1 MSALLFYFAFAIIK
15 HMREQSVEQVAS
27 TEEIVIVSEETA
39 TKPSKKSNKKS
50 SKPFK
55 KAKTPKTEEELKKSK
70 RKKRIIIVVVIILIL
85 AIAAGAVWLF
95 CFSDIFKKKTD
106 DQPAEEV
113 PTEEAPKYYS
123 RLSGLEIANEA
134 ENTKPIYCVQIPNGA
149 DGARPQAGLTE
160 APVVFE
166 AIAEAGITR
175 FAALFQNAKAEAIG
189 PIRSLRSYYLDWDTP
204 FDCTVVHA
212 GGATDAIAALHAG
225 GYREVDE
232 SLVYMWRNY
241 SSYWAPNNLFTSAAL
256 LEKAAADD
264 GYSSSNPQTL
274 PRLTPKETEDLV
286 AAARKNAGLDQPENS
301 EDSSENT
308 ATESTDSVTPL
319 VKEFSV
325 NFGSVATF
333 NTVYHYDE
341 NTNTYNRSYASGEDH
356 IVYDC
361 VDTDKAQPDP
371 KTDCGL
377 ARQVSPAAVA
387 VMNVDEYL
395 DTDNYHHVIQTI
407 GTGTAHIFQNGTV
420 TRGTWKKSSKSA
432 QIEFKD
438 DNGNTIAFTPG
449 QLWIAAIPNSGGSVR
464 Y

>member
-1 MSALLFYFAFAIIK
+1 M
-15 HMREQSVEQVAS
+15 
-27 TEEIVIVSEETA
+27 
-39 TKPSKKSNKKS
+39 SKKNIKVQKDVKVQSN
-50 SKPFK
+50 
-55 KAKTPKTEEELKKSK
+55 TKTELDEKKHK
-70 RKKRIIIVVVIILIL
+70 KKKRIIITVVVILVL
-85 AIAAGAVWLF
+85 ALAAGAVWLF
-95 CFSDIFKKKTD
+95 CFSDIFKSKTEEPTPEA
-106 DQPAEEV
+106 PA
-113 PTEEAPKYYS
+113 PEAPKYYS
-123 RLSGLEIANEA
+123 RLSGPEIANESD
-134 ENTKPIYCVQIPNGA
+134 NNKPVYCVQVPNGA

-175 FAALFQNAKAEAIG
+175 FAALFQNAKSEVIG
-189 PIRSLRSYYLDWDTP
+189 PIRSLRNYYLDWDTP

-212 GGATDAIAALHAG
+212 GGATDAIAALRAG

-264 GYSSSNPQTL
+264 GYSTSNPQTL
-274 PRLTPKETEDLV
+274 PRLTPKEAEELV
-286 AAARKNAGLDQPENS
+286 ATARKNAGLDQPENS

-308 ATESTDSVTPL
+308 ATESADSVTPL
-319 VKEFSV
+319 IKEFSV

-333 NTVYHYDE
+333 NTVYRYDE

-361 VDTDKAQPDP
+361 IDTGKAQPDP

-377 ARQVSPAAVA
+377 ARQVSPSAVA

>member
-1 MSALLFYFAFAIIK
+1 M
-15 HMREQSVEQVAS
+15 
-27 TEEIVIVSEETA
+27 
-39 TKPSKKSNKKS
+39 SKKNIKVQKDIKVQSN
-50 SKPFK
+50 
-55 KAKTPKTEEELKKSK
+55 TKTELDEKKHK
-70 RKKRIIIVVVIILIL
+70 KKKRIIITVVVILVL
-85 AIAAGAVWLF
+85 ALAAGAVWLF
-95 CFSDIFKKKTD
+95 CFSDIFKSKTEEPTPET
-106 DQPAEEV
+106 PA
-113 PTEEAPKYYS
+113 PEAPKYYS
-123 RLSGLEIANEA
+123 RLSGLEIANESD
-134 ENTKPIYCVQIPNGA
+134 NNKPVYCVQVPNGA

-175 FAALFQNAKAEAIG
+175 FAALFQNAKSEVIG

-212 GGATDAIAALHAG
+212 GGATDAIAALRAG

-264 GYSSSNPQTL
+264 GYSTSNPQTL
-274 PRLTPKETEDLV
+274 PRLTPKEAEELV
-286 AAARKNAGLDQPENS
+286 ATARKNAGLDQPENS

-308 ATESTDSVTPL
+308 AAESADSVTPL

-333 NTVYHYDE
+333 NTVYRYDE

-361 VDTDKAQPDP
+361 IDTGKAQPDP

-377 ARQVSPAAVA
+377 ARQVSPSAVA

-432 QIEFKD
+432 QIEFKE